1 MQGWLLNKALDWNM
15 VKSIST
21 NVKHRNLS
29 KLKCKFFVKQFK
41 SISITHVKQHFL
53 EIEHKL
59 NTKMGF
65 NIREEHCILLK
76 ETSTKQERKK

>member
-1 MQGWLLNKALDWNM
+1 MEKF
-15 VKSIST
+15 IST
-21 NVKHRNLS
+21 NVKHSNPS

-41 SISITHVKQHFL
+41 VTSITHVKQHFL

-59 NTKMGF
+59 NTKLCS
-65 NIREEHCILLK
+65 NIRKEKCILLK

>member
-1 MQGWLLNKALDWNM
+1 MQGWLLNTALDWNM
-15 VKSIST
+15 LKSIST
-21 NVKHRNLS
+21 NIKHNNPS

-41 SISITHVKQHFL
+41 TTFITHVKQHFL

-59 NTKMGF
+59 NTKMCS
-65 NIREEHCILLK
+65 NIQEEHCILLK

>member
-21 NVKHRNLS
+21 NVKHSNPS
-29 KLKCKFFVKQFK
+29 KLNCKFFVKQFK
-41 SISITHVKQHFL
+41 ATSITHVKQKVQG
-53 EIEHKL
+53 IEHKI
-59 NTKMGF
+59 NTKMCYRIG
-65 NIREEHCILLK
+65 EEHCILLE

>member
-1 MQGWLLNKALDWNM
+1 MFTNNSFIVSNIFMQGWLLNKALDWNM

-21 NVKHRNLS
+21 NVKHSNPS

-41 SISITHVKQHFL
+41 ATSITHVKQHFL

-59 NTKMGF
+59 NTKMCS
-65 NIREEHCILLK
+65 NI
-76 ETSTKQERKK
+76 